1 MTNSQQGSG
10 DQPGQSDP
18 TVHWWSTPTNA
29 GADPTVFNPAAGPE
43 QPQPGFGF
51 PAQGQPG
58 YGPYPSAPSMPQ
70 AGYPPQPTPPYN
82 APGYQQPAYA
92 MPPRPPG
99 NKNGLIIAGVVG
111 LLAVVSI
118 GVVGVAVATRDDPSD
133 PLTSMEN
140 DRKKKMEGDYTMASV
155 SNACSLIDPT
165 VLKKWSS
172 DPKGSPEHKETQPT
186 SSTGGRLS
194 CTADYSSKSARS
206 KYQTNDARIELDVE
220 FNDAYG
226 DPSYTRWK
234 EYDTGTSGSGLA
246 SGEVSGIGS
255 QGYWKSETRDVV
267 GPRLT
272 YTVGVADSNVSV
284 KVQITLSRAE
294 GETIN
299 TDEVATVAKAQA
311 QKALTGLKK

>member
-29 GADPTVFNPAAGPE
+29 GADPTVFNPAAD
-43 QPQPGFGF
+43 QPQPGYGH

-58 YGPYPSAPSMPQ
+58 YGRYPSVPNAPQ
-70 AGYPPQPTPPYN
+70 AGYPQQPPPPYG
-82 APGYQQPAYA
+82 PGYQQPAYG
-92 MPPRPPG
+92 MPPRPSG

-140 DRKKKMEGDYTMASV
+140 DRKKKMEGDYAMTSI

-194 CTADYSSKSARS
+194 CTADYSSKSPRS
-206 KYQTNDARIELDVE
+206 KYQTNDAEIDLDVE

-246 SGEVSGIGS
+246 SGPVTGIGAE
-255 QGYWKSETRDVV
+255 GYWKSETRDVV

-272 YTVGVADSNVSV
+272 YTVAVADSNVSV

>member
-10 DQPGQSDP
+10 EQPGQSDP
-18 TVHWWSTPTNA
+18 TVHWWSTPGNA
-29 GADPTVFNPAAGPE
+29 GADPTVFNPAAD
-43 QPQPGFGF
+43 QPQPGYGH
-51 PAQGQPG
+51 PAQPQPA
-58 YGPYPSAPSMPQ
+58 YGPYPSVPSAPQ
-70 AGYPPQPTPPYN
+70 AGYPQQPPPPYG
-82 APGYQQPAYA
+82 PGYQQPAYG
-92 MPPRPPG
+92 MPPRPSG

-140 DRKKKMEGDYTMASV
+140 DRKKKMEGNYAMTSI

-194 CTADYSSKSARS
+194 CTADYSSKSPRS
-206 KYQTNDARIELDVE
+206 KYQTNDAEIDLDVE

-246 SGEVSGIGS
+246 SGPVTGIGAE
-255 QGYWKSETRDVV
+255 GYWKSETRDVV

-272 YTVGVADSNVSV
+272 YTVAVADSNVSV